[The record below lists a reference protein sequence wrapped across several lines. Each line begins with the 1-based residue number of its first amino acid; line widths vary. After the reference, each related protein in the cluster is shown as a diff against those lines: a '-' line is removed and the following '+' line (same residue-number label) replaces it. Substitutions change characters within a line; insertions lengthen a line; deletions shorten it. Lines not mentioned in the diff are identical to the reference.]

1 MRTKAEKILIPIVVV
16 VLLAVIAFLVYHF
29 VVKDNKTDMIVLR
42 SYDGKSQFELVK
54 DRNIV
59 SVEESGEDSGIPA
72 LLITFKNEKD
82 FYDTNVADNEYLF
95 NTVGLSDGKIMYF
108 FAKDGYI
115 YYMEYDKTEKTAYLN
130 NAASDFDYYTLPIMS
145 GRMHLS
151 SFYQDE
157 ETLETFYVYDISYD
171 ELNEYLGAKYA
182 QPLFG
187 DYAAFKSFYGK
198 LNDKFVFFDDDAQTV
213 SFNVYQQKGWAPGDR
228 QTTNFPV
235 KLIFKEDCI
244 TIDIDGATIW
254 DAE

>member
-1 MRTKAEKILIPIVVV
+1 MKELEKLMQQESDEKVVRDIKFALYLYKDLLTDNNKDILDDYTNALINIFKAKSGVLKEKNFSNDILKKFYY
-16 VLLAVIAFLVYHF
+16 FL
-29 VVKDNKTDMIVLR
+29 I
-42 SYDGKSQFELVK
+42 
-54 DRNIV
+54 
-59 SVEESGEDSGIPA
+59 
-72 LLITFKNEKD
+72 KN
-82 FYDTNVADNEYLF
+82 
-95 NTVGLSDGKIMYF
+95 G
-108 FAKDGYI
+108 
-115 YYMEYDKTEKTAYLN
+115 KTEKTAYLN

-244 TIDIDGATIW
+244 TIDVDGATIW